1 MIAVAFLCGCGGASG
16 SASPSQAA
24 APSATS
30 AGVPKAVDAC
40 TIVTSTDAQ
49 SVLGQAE
56 GPGHSSHTV
65 SRGID
70 AYECDYVPSG
80 PSLSLIVVIKTP
92 VLRATFDSE
101 RNIFA
106 THFQVNDVSG
116 IGQACYTFGQAS
128 NGISIGTVNF
138 LQGPYEVGIA
148 GYVSSAAPADIVARV
163 TQVAVRA
170 SARLPK

>member
-1 MIAVAFLCGCGGASG
+1 
-16 SASPSQAA
+16 
-24 APSATS
+24 
-30 AGVPKAVDAC
+30 
-40 TIVTSTDAQ
+40 VTSSDAQ

-80 PSLSLIVVIKTP
+80 LSLSMIVVIKAP
-92 VLRATFDSE
+92 VPRATFDSE

-106 THFQVNDVSG
+106 THFQVNGVSG
-116 IGQACYTFGQAS
+116 IGETCYTFGQAS

-148 GYVSSAAPADIVARV
+148 GYVSGAAPDDIIARV
-163 TQVAVRA
+163 TQVAMRA
-170 SARLPK
+170 SGRLPR